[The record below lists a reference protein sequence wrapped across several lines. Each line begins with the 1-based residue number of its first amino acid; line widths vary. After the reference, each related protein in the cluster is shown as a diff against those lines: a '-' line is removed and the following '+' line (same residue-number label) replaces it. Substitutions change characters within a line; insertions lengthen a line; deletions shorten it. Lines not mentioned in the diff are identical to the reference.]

1 MAIPSRN
8 TIGSAD
14 DDNNAVLSPPR
25 CVRVRVAVVVVLVV
39 DAVRRRVVGVVEG
52 FLRGA
57 VPVRR
62 MGDDAFVVQLLRSER
77 VLFRSSSSSSSSV
90 SQAVSESSFTI
101 PDDDEAIAA
110 GNTLVRTNSL
120 NVMDCNSSN
129 VGV

>member
-25 CVRVRVAVVVVLVV
+25 SVRVRVAVVVVLVV

-77 VLFRSSSSSSSSV
+77 VLFRSSSSSSSV

>member
-25 CVRVRVAVVVVLVV
+25 CVRVRVAVVVLVV

-77 VLFRSSSSSSSSV
+77 VLFRSSSSSSSV